1 MFKARPKP
9 GPAGPGRSAL
19 SPHNSPRQREPG
31 EDVGS
36 LSAGQAA
43 FIHLREVARISY
55 GWRTDEDRAVIDLEW
70 QLQRVG
76 GHPLT
81 HKQVLKAD
89 GSTDT
94 LPLPPICVTALRI
107 ARRNQDQAQART
119 ADWPDTC
126 ICGEKH
132 SLVFTT
138 RTGRPVEPRN
148 INRAFDVRCTRYI
161 VRRITLHDTRR
172 TCGSLLAAL
181 DVHPR
186 IAMAILRHSR
196 IALTMEICTQVP
208 DKVTRDALRRLSD
221 WLDHDEDQGDE
232 ARS

>member
-1 MFKARPKP
+1 MGETPDDSAPSYFVRCPPSGSTAQ
-9 GPAGPGRSAL
+9 RSGFL
-19 SPHNSPRQREPG
+19 RQRTN
-31 EDVGS
+31 ED
-36 LSAGQAA
+36 
-43 FIHLREVARISY
+43 
-55 GWRTDEDRAVIDLEW
+55 TAVIDLEW

-94 LPLPPICVTALRI
+94 LPLPPICSTALRI
-107 ARRNQDQAQART
+107 AKRNQDQARKDA
-119 ADWPDTC
+119 WPDTC

-132 SLVFTT
+132 TLVFTT
-138 RTGRPVEPRN
+138 RTGHPNEPRN
-148 INRAFDVRCTRYI
+148 INRAFDVRCARYG

-196 IALTMEICTQVP
+196 IALTMEIYAQIP
-208 DKVTRDALRRLSD
+208 DKVTRDALTRLGD
-221 WLDHDEDQGDE
+221 WQTRQTMPPREPGCCTPLLYGHG
-232 ARS
+232 